1 MEERNFSREFGSGKR
16 SMETELTIRSEELGV
31 LLIGTGSILHLTK
44 KEIKVLMNVSTD
56 CIKRASFTEIVD
68 L

>member
-1 MEERNFSREFGSGKR
+1 
-16 SMETELTIRSEELGV
+16 METELTIRSEELGV